1 MDANITL
8 TDDKKQFSQRFYLA
22 AGECNP
28 EGELP
33 LTLLVSRMIEVA
45 TGHANAW
52 GVGYRRLIED
62 NQGWVLSRVTVELSR
77 YPRVDEHY
85 RLTTWVEDYNRHFSQ
100 RNMELTDDEGNT
112 LGYIRTIWMVINFK
126 TRESVDI
133 SKLSYIA
140 EHVSDK
146 PCPSEPQRRQRP
158 FEPEKETSHTFGY
171 ADCDSNRHVNTL
183 RYLDLIMNQFPLEW
197 HDSHR
202 VSRLELA
209 FVSETL
215 YGDTVQVI
223 TGGEPLDRRVDIAVD
238 NQPHVRS
245 RLVFVSREI
254 KNQ

>member
-1 MDANITL
+1 MDSNTVL
-8 TDDKKQFSQRFYLA
+8 SDDKKLFSQRFYLA

-33 LTLLVSRMIEVA
+33 LSLLVARVIEVA

-62 NQGWVLSRVTVELSR
+62 NQGWVLSRVTVEMTR

-100 RNMELTDDEGNT
+100 RNMEITDDNGDS
-112 LGYIRTIWMVINFK
+112 LGFIRTIWMVINFS

-140 EHVSDK
+140 NNVADK
-146 PCPSEPQRRQRP
+146 QCPIEPQRRQRP
-158 FEPEKETSHTFGY
+158 FEPQTENSHTFGY
-171 ADCDSNRHVNTL
+171 SDCDSNRHVNTL
-183 RYLDLIMNQFPLEW
+183 RYLDLILNQFPLEW
-197 HDSHR
+197 HDSHQ

-215 YGDTVQVI
+215 YGQTATVV
-223 TGGEPLDRRVDIAVD
+223 TGGEPLDRRVDILVD
-238 NQPHVRS
+238 NQPHLRA
-245 RLVFVSREI
+245 RLVFSPR
-254 KNQ
+254 

>member
-1 MDANITL
+1 MDANTTIS
-8 TDDKKQFSQRFYLA
+8 DDKRLFSKRFYLA

-52 GVGYRRLIED
+52 GVGYRRLIQD
-62 NQGWVLSRVTVELSR
+62 NQGWVLSRVTVEMMR

-85 RLTTWVEDYNRHFSQ
+85 RLTTWVEGFNRHFSQ
-100 RNMELTDDEGNT
+100 RNMEVTDDNGNV
-112 LGYIRTIWMVINFK
+112 LGYIRTIWMVINFT

-140 EHVSDK
+140 EHVADK
-146 PCPSEPQRRQRP
+146 PCPIEPQRRQRP
-158 FEPEKETSHTFGY
+158 FEAETLAEHTFGY

-183 RYLDLIMNQFPLEW
+183 RYLDLILNQFPLEW
-197 HDSHR
+197 HDAHQ
-202 VSRLELA
+202 VKRLELA

-215 YGDTVQVI
+215 YGQTAQVKV
-223 TGGEPLDRRVDIAVD
+223 GGEPLDRRADILVDD
-238 NQPHVRS
+238 QPHLRA
-245 RLVFVSREI
+245 RLVFDPRV
-254 KNQ
+254 